1 MRLFYNLLV
10 VTGIITI
17 FWLLRRCYIRRT
29 KLTPEELIE
38 RDERVRDLIRHSY
51 KVQDRILQATSL
63 AELGERDR
71 DLDQF
76 LETFAEICDPE
87 TLDRHR
93 VRLQGFLD
101 DRNVRL
107 RARNF

>member
-17 FWLLRRCYIRRT
+17 FWLLRRHYIRRT
-29 KLTPEELIE
+29 KLSPEELIE
-38 RDERVRDLIRHSY
+38 RDNQVRDLIRHSY
-51 KVQDRILQATSL
+51 QVQDHIRGAETL
-63 AELGERDR
+63 AELVECDH

-76 LETFAEICDPE
+76 LDTFTGIADPE

>member
-29 KLTPEELIE
+29 KLSPEELIE
-38 RDERVRDLIRHSY
+38 RDNQVRDLIRHSY
-51 KVQDRILQATSL
+51 QVQDHIRGAETL
-63 AELGERDR
+63 AELTECDHEITQL
-71 DLDQF
+71 LD
-76 LETFAEICDPE
+76 TFAEICDPE

-93 VRLQGFLD
+93 VRLQDSLD
-101 DRNVRL
+101 DRTARI